1 MKEFSADVLVAWQ
14 IAAIETSIAKYQF
27 IEKEQIIIGIC
38 SLEKALMSRR
48 LNLNFNKKDIRD
60 VKSENESIEAFLS
73 KYKLNST
80 SLRRELRK
88 KYGQGT
94 FKHTEKI
101 VHRSE
106 DCKVFFKRA
115 ELLAENS
122 DKVRC
127 LHLFAAILENPEDVI
142 KEILKERDI
151 KPNEMQKKALF
162 FARISQNNNDIDSY
176 II

>member
-1 MKEFSADVLVAWQ
+1 MKALSDGLLVAWK
-14 IAAIETSIAKYQF
+14 IAAIETGLNKNQF
-27 IEKEQIIIGIC
+27 IEKEQILIGIC
-38 SLEKALMSRR
+38 SLEKVIVSRR
-48 LNLNFNKKDIRD
+48 LSMKFNNKELQEIKYEFELIQ
-60 VKSENESIEAFLS
+60 KLLS
-73 KYKLNST
+73 KYKLDATN
-80 SLRRELRK
+80 LRRKLRK
-88 KYGQGT
+88 DYGQGNY
-94 FKHTEKI
+94 KHTEKVI
-101 VHRSE
+101 HRSE

-151 KPNEMQKKALF
+151 KPKEMQKKALF
-162 FARISQNNNDIDSY
+162 FARISQKNNDIDSY